1 VYIGVF
7 HMGNNVNWEKVGL
20 YIAIMAS
27 FFTVIHYIADIKE
40 RVAKLEVKVDVI
52 QKDIGKP

>member
-1 VYIGVF
+1 
-7 HMGNNVNWEKVGL
+7 MGNNVNWEKVGL